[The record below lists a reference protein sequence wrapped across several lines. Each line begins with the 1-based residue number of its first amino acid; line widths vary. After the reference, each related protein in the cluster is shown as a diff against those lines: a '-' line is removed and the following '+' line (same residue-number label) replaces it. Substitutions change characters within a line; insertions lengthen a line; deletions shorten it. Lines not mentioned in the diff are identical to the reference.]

1 MVAATETTSPQ
12 RRFRPGPALAGF
24 LSFAALA
31 SLAFVPVLGALFAL
45 LAAVPLVHLVAE
57 GRPSLL
63 GWGWVSVVLAGSAL
77 LWQSVWLAAV
87 LLAYLLLAVLPAVAV
102 EAWVRHPWPTGRWTA
117 GITGIALAAVAAFSL
132 AVYLPAHPAEAL
144 AERLQAAVTETAKTF
159 GALGGGPEAAE
170 LLAAGVKIS
179 AYLAPAVSALFV
191 LAAALWL
198 RPRLPLLGLPRGGE
212 PFAFYASEEWL
223 PLGFAVGGLG
233 WVFAPPLPK
242 WLATNLFVAVLGLYF
257 LHGIAIIHFYLGRRL
272 GTNRWV
278 RLAVALIALQVPV
291 ALALSALGLTD
302 AFFRLRRGGAY
313 DGGSES

>member
-1 MVAATETTSPQ
+1 MVAATENAKPQ
-12 RRFRPGPALAGF
+12 RRLRPGPALAGF

-31 SLAFVPVLGALFAL
+31 SLAFVPVLGALLAM

-63 GWGWVSVVLAGSAL
+63 GWGWVAIVLAGAAL

-102 EAWVRHPWPTGRWTA
+102 EAWVRHPWSTGRWAA
-117 GITGIALAAVAAFSL
+117 GITGIALAAIAVFAI
-132 AVYLPAHPAEAL
+132 AVYFPAHPAEAL
-144 AERLQAAVTETAKTF
+144 AETLQVAVSETARTF
-159 GALGGGPEAAE
+159 GTLAGGPEAAD
-170 LLAAGVKIS
+170 LLAQGVQLS
-179 AYLAPAVSALFV
+179 AYLVPALGALFV
-191 LAAALWL
+191 LSAALWL

-212 PFAFYASEEWL
+212 PFAHYASEEWL
-223 PLGFAVGGLG
+223 PLAFAVGGLG

-242 WLATNLFVAVLGLYF
+242 WLASNLFVTVLGLYF
-257 LHGIAIIHFYLGRRL
+257 LHGMAIIHFYLGRRL

-278 RLAVALIALQVPV
+278 RLAVALIALQIPV

-313 DGGSES
+313 DEGSES